1 MRDSDMAKLTTEDL
15 TGERSPGRL
24 LRRIHRLLVT
34 RVDSLFDDEQLTLV
48 QWTALKL
55 IRDGTAATAGELAR
69 SMGIATGATTRLIDS
84 LEVIGY
90 VKRDLSSTDRRVV
103 RLVLTKSGEA
113 KHAERVPVMVASWN
127 EILADFKKQEVD
139 QLIHL
144 LAKLHDSMERVVET
158 SSRGDRADTD

>member
-1 MRDSDMAKLTTEDL
+1 MAILTTEDL

-34 RVDSLFDDEQLTLV
+34 RIDSLFDDEQLTII

-55 IRDGTAATAGELAR
+55 IRDGMATTAGELAR
-69 SMGIATGATTRLIDS
+69 SISIATGATTRLIDS
-84 LEVIGY
+84 LEEMGY
-90 VKRDLSSTDRRVV
+90 IKRDLGSSDRRVV

-127 EILADFKKQEVD
+127 EILADFKQQEAE
-139 QLIHL
+139 QLIRL
-144 LAKLHDSMERVVET
+144 LTKLHHSMERVVET
-158 SSRGDRADTD
+158 NSRSDQEDTE

>member
-1 MRDSDMAKLTTEDL
+1 MAKLTTNDL
-15 TGERSPGRL
+15 TGERSPSRL

-34 RVDSLFDDEQLTLV
+34 RVDSLFDDEHLTLV

-55 IRDGTAATAGELAR
+55 IRDGTVTTAGELSR

-84 LEVIGY
+84 LEELGY
-90 VKRDLSSTDRRVV
+90 VNRDLSSSDRRVV

-127 EILADFKKQEVD
+127 EILADFKKQEAEE
-139 QLIHL
+139 LIRL
-144 LAKLHDSMERVVET
+144 LAKLHDSMERVIET
-158 SSRGDRADTD
+158 NSRGDGDDAD

>member
-1 MRDSDMAKLTTEDL
+1 MAKLTTNDL
-15 TGERSPGRL
+15 TGERSPSRL

-34 RVDSLFDDEQLTLV
+34 RVDSLFDDEHLTLV

-55 IRDGTAATAGELAR
+55 IRDGTVTTAGELSR

-84 LEVIGY
+84 LEELGY
-90 VKRDLSSTDRRVV
+90 VKRDLSSSDRRVV

-127 EILADFKKQEVD
+127 EILADFKKQEAEE
-139 QLIHL
+139 LIRL
-144 LAKLHDSMERVVET
+144 LAKLHDSMERVIET
-158 SSRGDRADTD
+158 NSRGDGDDAD

>member
-1 MRDSDMAKLTTEDL
+1 VAKLTTNDL
-15 TGERSPGRL
+15 TGERSPSRL

-34 RVDSLFDDEQLTLV
+34 RVDSLFDDEHLTLV

-55 IRDGTAATAGELAR
+55 IRDGTVTTAGELSR

-84 LEVIGY
+84 LEELGY
-90 VKRDLSSTDRRVV
+90 VKRDLSSSDRRVV

-127 EILADFKKQEVD
+127 EILADFKKQEAEE
-139 QLIHL
+139 LIRL
-144 LAKLHDSMERVVET
+144 LAKLHDSMERVIET
-158 SSRGDRADTD
+158 NSRGDGDDAD

>member
-1 MRDSDMAKLTTEDL
+1 MSKLTAEDL

-24 LRRIHRLLVT
+24 LRRLHRLLVT
-34 RVDSLFDDEQLTLV
+34 RVDSFFDDEQLTIV

-55 IRDGTAATAGELAR
+55 IRDGTARTAGELAR
-69 SMGIATGATTRLIDS
+69 AMGIATGATTRLIDS
-84 LEVIGY
+84 LEEIGY
-90 VKRDLSSTDRRVV
+90 IKRDLGSRDRRVV

-113 KHAERVPVMVASWN
+113 KHAERVPIMVASWN

-144 LAKLHDSMERVVET
+144 LVKLHDSMERVVEA
-158 SSRGDRADTD
+158 SSHGDKEDTD

>member
-1 MRDSDMAKLTTEDL
+1 MAILTTEDL

-34 RVDSLFDDEQLTLV
+34 RIDSLFDDEQLTII

-55 IRDGTAATAGELAR
+55 IRDGMATTAGELAR
-69 SMGIATGATTRLIDS
+69 SISIATGATTRLIDS
-84 LEVIGY
+84 LEEMGY
-90 VKRDLSSTDRRVV
+90 IKRDLGSSDRRVV

-127 EILADFKKQEVD
+127 EILADFKQQEAE
-139 QLIHL
+139 QLIRL
-144 LAKLHDSMERVVET
+144 LTKLHHSMERVVET
-158 SSRGDRADTD
+158 NSRGDQEDTD

>member
-1 MRDSDMAKLTTEDL
+1 MAKLTTEDL
-15 TGERSPGRL
+15 TGERSPSRL

-34 RVDSLFDDEQLTLV
+34 RVDSLFDDEHLTLV

-55 IRDGTAATAGELAR
+55 IRDGAVTTAGELSR

-84 LEVIGY
+84 LEEIGY
-90 VKRDLSSTDRRVV
+90 VKRDLSSSDRRVV

-127 EILADFKKQEVD
+127 EILADFKKQEAEE
-139 QLIHL
+139 LIRL
-144 LAKLHDSMERVVET
+144 LAKLHDSMERVIET
-158 SSRGDRADTD
+158 NSRGDGDGAD